1 MEQLFCF
8 NIDQLGRN
16 LLVRKI
22 QVAHDS
28 KAAILAVDEAHEDRN
43 ILVLLQ
49 KDESGRWSK
58 AVLGHFPDPGF
69 GDIGMRRKY
78 LLACETDWIA
88 LALARKANEGG
99 SYTRVLLWGQE
110 GTEQKELHL
119 SGSLGTR
126 VTLAG
131 LALQPPFIILSLLET
146 RRQKKAVINVYKL
159 EPDGREGQ
167 GVLLMRSVSLPDLD
181 FSPFETRIISNC
193 HFLGFILQTWREK
206 IVHLLELK
214 DLLSEDI
221 SDKQTWTRKIC
232 LPCDGPRGEWG
243 HLNIDMNTTSIVY
256 ADVTYFDNYDREETD
271 VNTNVQK
278 KDFWMGSSKNREDPE
293 YE

>member
-1 MEQLFCF
+1 MEQLFSF

-43 ILVLLQ
+43 ILVLVQ
-49 KDESGRWSK
+49 KDESGTWNK
-58 AVLGHFPDPGF
+58 DVLGDFPNPGF
-69 GDIGMRRKY
+69 VRDIGIRSEH

-88 LALARKANEGG
+88 LALANEEG
-99 SYTRVLLWGQE
+99 SDTRLLLWGQE
-110 GTEQKELHL
+110 GTEQKKLHL

-131 LALQPPFIILSLLET
+131 LAFQHPFIILGLRET
-146 RRQKKAVINVYKL
+146 RRQEKALINVYKL
-159 EPDGREGQ
+159 ESGANYSEGA
-167 GVLLMRSVSLPDLD
+167 GALLMRRVSLPNLD

-206 IVHLLELK
+206 IVHLFELK

-221 SDKQTWTRKIC
+221 SDEQTWTRKIC
-232 LPCDGPRGEWG
+232 LPCDSPRGEWG
-243 HLNIDMNTTSIVY
+243 HLNIDMNTTSLVY

-271 VNTNVQK
+271 VDTNVQK
-278 KDFWMGSSKNREDPE
+278 KDFWMGRNSTRE